1 MKDPL
6 DLRLLC
12 GVLEGLADDGISCL
26 DVYSKDIL
34 MVEFPDAVELGQ
46 SLESMEMEVIKE
58 IYLDVGTFTLTP
70 KTSFWLVKDT
80 IWLYSSYKKNMF

>member
-12 GVLEGLADDGISCL
+12 GVLEGLADDGVSCL

-34 MVEFPDAVELGQ
+34 MVH
-46 SLESMEMEVIKE
+46 
-58 IYLDVGTFTLTP
+58 IYTY
-70 KTSFWLVKDT
+70 
-80 IWLYSSYKKNMF
+80 IYSYIYTYVYIYM